1 MIASQIHL
9 ATYDVFFAMPISP
22 MPIPNPLPIHH
33 HAGEEPTFEHI
44 IVLGDDLD
52 VEALLEACPDP
63 NPQATDI
70 KE

>member
-1 MIASQIHL
+1 
-9 ATYDVFFAMPISP
+9 MPISP